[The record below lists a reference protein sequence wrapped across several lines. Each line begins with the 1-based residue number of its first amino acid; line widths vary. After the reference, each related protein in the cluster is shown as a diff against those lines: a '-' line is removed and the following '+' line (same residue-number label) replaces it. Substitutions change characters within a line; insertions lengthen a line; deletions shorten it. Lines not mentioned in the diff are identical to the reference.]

1 MDEIPGI
8 DIIEFENNIKNDNN
22 LSADIKF
29 GVMVL
34 IKRYKLLI
42 DCNINEYKILCN
54 CMGGTTKLLDNIE
67 NNFRFEELSIEDNK
81 VD

>member
-1 MDEIPGI
+1 MDELPGI
-8 DIIEFENNIKNDNN
+8 DIIEFENKVKNDDN

-34 IKRYKLLI
+34 IKRYKKLI
-42 DCNINEYKILCN
+42 DCNISEYKILCK
-54 CMGGTTKLLDNIE
+54 CMGGTNQLLQEIE
-67 NNFRFEELSIEDNK
+67 NNFRFEELSIEDTK